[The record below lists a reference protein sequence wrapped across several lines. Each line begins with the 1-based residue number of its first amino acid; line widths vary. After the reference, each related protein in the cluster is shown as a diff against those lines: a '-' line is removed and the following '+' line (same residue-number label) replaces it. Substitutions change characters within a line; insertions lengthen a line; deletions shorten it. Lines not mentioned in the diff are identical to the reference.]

1 MALMASTPKRMM
13 AEAAMA
19 LLGMLTNIASNFRME
34 PPTIITIPVVTVTQR
49 LPPRLART
57 IARLLGYGVEEN
69 EPSAAAATA
78 VTDCPTG
85 SRCPE
90 PVDHGH
96 VGEAGHE
103 SRARRGTGTC

>member
-1 MALMASTPKRMM
+1 MASTPKRMID
-13 AEAAMA
+13 EAAMT
-19 LLGMLTNIASNFRME
+19 LLGMLTNIASNLRME
-34 PPTIITIPVVTVTQR
+34 PPMIITTPVVTVTQR
-49 LPPRLART
+49 LPTRLART
-57 IARLLGYGVEEN
+57 IARLLGYVVDEN
-69 EPSAAAATA
+69 EPNAAAATA

-85 SRCPE
+85 SLCPE